1 MLTTIRALCGSQ
13 NMPTTSLPSPC
24 SPSQTHSLPIIP
36 RLFARGFPLCLF
48 YLCSHSM
55 TPVPP
60 VSCCLTYTPPHRQ
73 THTASHPPFCF
84 PKRYTYPI
92 NASARSEKPFSLF
105 LFPTLCREIY
115 RRLPN
120 HSRRFFKK
128 PYIDQVLLKSSRYVW
143 GYLQKFSSF
152 NYSQGNRISDFF
164 IFSDQIHVF
173 WEGEISWPIK
183 AIINCIG
190 GKRPLQLRPSLSKG
204 VCFPLN
210 NAVCSILKISSLT
223 FFSLS
228 LTLFFFYSYKRSLN
242 AFSDLQV

>member
-1 MLTTIRALCGSQ
+1 MAPKTCQQLAY
-13 NMPTTSLPSPC
+13 
-24 SPSQTHSLPIIP
+24 H
-36 RLFARGFPLCLF
+36 
-48 YLCSHSM
+48 H
-55 TPVPP
+55 PVPP
-60 VSCCLTYTPPHRQ
+60 ARPTLSPLSLGCLRGGFLSVFFISALTPWPLFPPFLAVWPTPPHPHRQ

-228 LTLFFFYSYKRSLN
+228 LTLFFFIPT
-242 AFSDLQV
+242 SDH